1 MSVFGAYSHYYDLLY
16 EDKNYSKE
24 VEFVSAI
31 IRRHAPDARTVLDL
45 GCGTGFHACAF
56 AREGYLV
63 TGLDRSADM
72 LAKARERRTQAGANG
87 SVHVD
92 FQQGDIRDFKLTA
105 RFDVVVALFHV
116 ISYLPANADLEATFA
131 RIREHLQPG
140 GLLIFDHWY
149 GPAVLTDRPA
159 PRIKTFENDEV
170 KIVRIA
176 TPALLVNDNLV
187 DVRYDLTIIDKIIQ
201 PLLPSCGEPQ
211 DAIPVLARD
220 SSPCWRGMSLHPVE
234 FREWLSGKVPDQS
247 TWNTF
252 VAAVVRPEAL

>member
-1 MSVFGAYSHYYDLLY
+1 LSVFGAYSHYYDLLY

-45 GCGTGFHACAF
+45 GCGTGIHACAF

-72 LAKARERRTQAGANG
+72 LAKARERRTQARANG

-116 ISYLPANADLEATFA
+116 IGYLPANADLEATFA

-149 GPAVLTDRPA
+149 GPAVLTNRPA
-159 PRIKTFENDEV
+159 PRIKTFENNEV
-170 KIVRIA
+170 KIIRIA

-187 DVRYDLTIIDKIIQ
+187 DVRYDLTIVEKTSGHCGQVVENHRMRYLFWPEIES
-201 PLLPSCGEPQ
+201 LLSRHG
-211 DAIPVLARD
+211 
-220 SSPCWRGMSLHPVE
+220 LHPVE
-234 FREWLSGKVPDQS
+234 FREWLSGRVPDQS
-247 TWNTF
+247 SWNTF
-252 VAAVVRPEAL
+252 VAAVVRPEAS

>member
-45 GCGTGFHACAF
+45 GCGTGIHACAF
-56 AREGYLV
+56 AREGYQV
-63 TGLDRSADM
+63 TCLDRSAEM
-72 LAKARERRTQAGANG
+72 LARARDRLKQAVSNG
-87 SVHVD
+87 SPVD
-92 FQQGDIRDFKLTA
+92 FQQGDIRDFKLTD
-105 RFDVVVALFHV
+105 RFDVVVALFHI
-116 ISYLPANADLEATFA
+116 ISYLPANSDLDAAFA
-131 RIREHLQPG
+131 QIREHLKPG

-170 KIVRIA
+170 KIIRIA

-187 DVRYDLTIIDKIIQ
+187 DVRYDLTIIRKSSSRCSQVVENHRMRYLFWPEIES
-201 PLLPSCGEPQ
+201 LLSRHGLDQ
-211 DAIPVLARD
+211 
-220 SSPCWRGMSLHPVE
+220 VE
-234 FREWLSGKVPDQS
+234 FREWLSDRAPDQS
-247 TWNTF
+247 SWNTF
-252 VAAVVRPEAL
+252 VAATAQPEAL

>member
-1 MSVFGAYSHYYDLLY
+1 LSVFGAYSHYYDLLY

-45 GCGTGFHACAF
+45 GCGTGIHACAF

-116 ISYLPANADLEATFA
+116 IGYLPANADLEAAFA
-131 RIREHLQPG
+131 RIREHLNPG

-159 PRIKTFENDEV
+159 PRIKTFENNEV

-176 TPALLVNDNLV
+176 SPALLINDNVV
-187 DVRYDLTIIDKIIQ
+187 DVRYDLTIITKSSSRCCQVAENHKMRYLFWPEIES
-201 PLLPSCGEPQ
+201 L
-211 DAIPVLARD
+211 LARHD
-220 SSPCWRGMSLHPVE
+220 LHPVE
-234 FREWLSGKVPDQS
+234 FREWLSGRVPDQS